1 MLVSIQYGKDLGKM
15 ISIIDNLSL
24 AEAGRQRMRW
34 FMEQMPLIASLK
46 ETYRKEQP
54 FRGLKVAICLH
65 VEPKTAF
72 WIDAIL
78 TGGAEHIYLV
88 GCLGTTKPDTAAY
101 LASDPRITVLAKEKD
116 TLEDHQ
122 RYLEMV
128 MEQRPDL
135 FLDNGASLILAYHKK
150 ERDWAPVFCWG
161 ESGSWSSALAG
172 AAAVLRENSVPW
184 VPTRLSMISTLCI
197 F

>member
-1 MLVSIQYGKDLGKM
+1 M
-15 ISIIDNLSL
+15 ISIIDNPSL
-24 AEAGRQRMRW
+24 AETGRQRMRW

-116 TLEDHQ
+116 TLED
-122 RYLEMV
+122 RSSTTGTSFPV
-128 MEQRPDL
+128 MSRTMPCPCRSRTDKWEKDSR
-135 FLDNGASLILAYHKK
+135 
-150 ERDWAPVFCWG
+150 
-161 ESGSWSSALAG
+161 
-172 AAAVLRENSVPW
+172 
-184 VPTRLSMISTLCI
+184 
-197 F
+197 

>member
-1 MLVSIQYGKDLGKM
+1 M
-15 ISIIDNLSL
+15 ISIIDNPSL
-24 AEAGRQRMRW
+24 AETGRQRMRW

-128 MEQRPDL
+128 MEQRP
-135 FLDNGASLILAYHKK
+135 
-150 ERDWAPVFCWG
+150 P
-161 ESGSWSSALAG
+161 
-172 AAAVLRENSVPW
+172 
-184 VPTRLSMISTLCI
+184 
-197 F
+197 

>member
-15 ISIIDNLSL
+15 ISIIDNPSL
-24 AEAGRQRMRW
+24 AETGRQRMRW

-46 ETYRKEQP
+46 EPYRKEQP

-88 GCLGTTKPDTAAY
+88 
-101 LASDPRITVLAKEKD
+101 
-116 TLEDHQ
+116 
-122 RYLEMV
+122 
-128 MEQRPDL
+128 
-135 FLDNGASLILAYHKK
+135 
-150 ERDWAPVFCWG
+150 
-161 ESGSWSSALAG
+161 
-172 AAAVLRENSVPW
+172 
-184 VPTRLSMISTLCI
+184 
-197 F
+197 